1 MQFLLDEIRMAS
13 NGKRERAK
21 CHGMQKSYYH
31 IIEKQSDMERRHGTP
46 HIVTSHSFL
55 SQNFSVVF
63 ITESHEELWGK
74 SDVMAG
80 EKKKARKMPVDGM
93 MQAESISYTI

>member
-1 MQFLLDEIRMAS
+1 
-13 NGKRERAK
+13 
-21 CHGMQKSYYH
+21 
-31 IIEKQSDMERRHGTP
+31 MERRHGTP